1 MNSFRAVIY
10 SIISLSLSGFCA
22 YQIYSSRNIVPTT
35 KIQITDNE
43 IISRIIDTA
52 LKFVDGNRM
61 AIAIILGIASMIF
74 YTVTAFPLHEFFSNL
89 PLGSIRKVDYSTSK
103 KVGFTLLSSLSPAWV
118 TGLYTAIHILLHY
131 LASKNHIETD
141 TLNAFVKWGLPSTVL
156 LVSIILIAL
165 IIDIFIN
172 GGVWGLLI
180 RTPLLLTENFCLSI
194 ILGLL
199 FLLSVFLIS
208 ISIFNLLIIL
218 ALIIGI
224 IITPKTKTKIEYVYR
239 D

>member
-1 MNSFRAVIY
+1 
-10 SIISLSLSGFCA
+10 
-22 YQIYSSRNIVPTT
+22 
-35 KIQITDNE
+35 
-43 IISRIIDTA
+43 
-52 LKFVDGNRM
+52 
-61 AIAIILGIASMIF
+61 MIF

-103 KVGFTLLSSLSPAWV
+103 KVGFTLFSSLSPAWV

-224 IITPKTKTKIEYVYR
+224 IISPKTKTKIEYVYR